1 MPTQAACMNAQTQ
14 CALLALNRRFYE
26 QVAHHFDA
34 TRQSWTP
41 GLWAILP
48 YFRAAGKERLTVL
61 DVGCGNGRF
70 ARLLEEAGIDASYT
84 GVDGSSSLLRI
95 ARDSTAGLRKVDCQF
110 VQADLANADWY
121 GDLGRGGQVE
131 NICVSESPQDVV
143 TPSYSVVLCT
153 ATVQHLPGY
162 GLRLR
167 LMRDFR
173 RLSAGSVILSFWQ
186 FLSSERFRNKLIDP
200 GEVGINAADLE
211 PGDGF
216 LPWRQGV
223 DCVRYVHQV
232 DETELR
238 QLAADSGQA
247 VVHTFRADGKES
259 DLNLYGVL
267 GLPTSSTGQR

>member
-1 MPTQAACMNAQTQ
+1 MPTACMSPQTQ
-14 CALLALNRRFYE
+14 CALLAFNRSFYE

-70 ARLLEEAGIDASYT
+70 ARLLEEAGIEASYT
-84 GVDGSSSLLRI
+84 GVDGSRHLLRL
-95 ARDSTAGLRKVDCQF
+95 ARDATASLRRVDCQF
-110 VQADLANADWY
+110 IEADLANADWY
-121 GDLGRGGQVE
+121 GELAAGGHVE
-131 NICVSESPQDVV
+131 NREVSAPAQKMETQRYGVV
-143 TPSYSVVLCT
+143 ICT
-153 ATVQHLPGY
+153 ATVQHIPGY
-162 GLRLR
+162 GMRLR
-167 LMRDFR
+167 LMRDLK
-173 RLSAGSVILSFWQ
+173 RLSAGHVILSFWQ

-200 GEVGINAADLE
+200 GEVGVSAADLE

-223 DCVRYVHQV
+223 DSIRYVHQV

-238 QLAADSGQA
+238 QLAADSGQV
-247 VVHTFRADGKES
+247 VVHSFRADGKES
-259 DLNLYGVL
+259 NLNLYAVL
-267 GLPTSSTGQR
+267 GTSSSVTGRF

>member
-1 MPTQAACMNAQTQ
+1 MPAVCMNPQTQ
-14 CALLALNRRFYE
+14 CALLALNRCFYE

-41 GLWAILP
+41 GLRAILP
-48 YFRAAGKERLTVL
+48 YFRAAGKERPTVL

-84 GVDGSSSLLRI
+84 GVDGSSSLLRM
-95 ARDSTAGLRKVDCQF
+95 AQGSTAGLRRVDCQF
-110 VQADLANADWY
+110 IHADLANADWH
-121 GDLGRGGQVE
+121 GALAAGVCVE
-131 NICVSESPQDVV
+131 NREACLPAQTME
-143 TPSYSVVLCT
+143 TPRYHVVLCT
-153 ATVQHLPGY
+153 ATVQHIPGY

-167 LMRDFR
+167 LMKDLK
-173 RLSAGSVILSFWQ
+173 RLSAGNVILSFWQ
-186 FLSSERFRNKLIDP
+186 FLSSERFRSKLIDP
-200 GEVGINAADLE
+200 GEVGFSAADLE

-223 DCVRYVHQV
+223 ASIRYVHQV

-247 VVHTFRADGKES
+247 VVHSFRADGKES
-259 DLNLYGVL
+259 DLNLYAVL
-267 GLPTSSTGQR
+267 GPPCSSTGQG

>member
-1 MPTQAACMNAQTQ
+1 MPTARMNPQTQ

-41 GLWAILP
+41 GLQAILP
-48 YFRAAGKERLTVL
+48 YFRAVGKERPYVL

-84 GVDGSSSLLRI
+84 GVDGSSSLLQI
-95 ARDSTAGLRKVDCQF
+95 AQDSTASLRRVDCQF
-110 VQADLANADWY
+110 IHADLANADWH
-121 GDLGRGGQVE
+121 GALAAGGCAE
-131 NICVSESPQDVV
+131 NREASLPAQ
-143 TPSYSVVLCT
+143 TMAAPRYSVVICT
-153 ATVQHLPGY
+153 ATVQHIPGY

-167 LMRDFR
+167 LMKDLK
-173 RLSAGSVILSFWQ
+173 RLSAGNVILSFWQ

-200 GEVGINAADLE
+200 GEVGFRAADLE

-223 DCVRYVHQV
+223 ESIRYVHQV

-247 VVHTFRADGKES
+247 VVHSFRADGKES
-259 DLNLYGVL
+259 DLNLYAVL
-267 GLPTSSTGQR
+267 GLPSSSTGHR

>member
-1 MPTQAACMNAQTQ
+1 MPTACMSLQTQ

-41 GLWAILP
+41 GLRAILP
-48 YFRAAGKERLTVL
+48 YFRATGKERLTVL

-84 GVDGSSSLLRI
+84 GVDGSRRLLRL
-95 ARDSTAGLRKVDCQF
+95 AREATASLSRVDCQF
-110 VQADLANADWY
+110 IQADLAHADWY
-121 GDLGRGGQVE
+121 GELAAGGRAE
-131 NICVSESPQDVV
+131 NRKVSVPAQIMEKQR
-143 TPSYSVVLCT
+143 YGVVLCT

-167 LMRDFR
+167 FMKDLK
-173 RLSAGSVILSFWQ
+173 RLSAGIVILSFWQ
-186 FLSSERFRNKLIDP
+186 FLSSERFRKRLIEP
-200 GEVGINAADLE
+200 GEAGVSAADLE

-223 DCVRYVHQV
+223 ESIRYVHQV
-232 DETELR
+232 DETEMR
-238 QLAADSGQA
+238 QLASDSGQT
-247 VVHTFRADGKES
+247 VVHSFRADGKEC
-259 DLNLYGVL
+259 DLNLYAVL
-267 GLPTSSTGQR
+267 GPTSSAKDRL